1 MPRKKKDSE
10 TPAAPVAEPQA
21 VAPASD
27 DAPEDVTAPVEVT
40 DEVGVRPGAGD
51 VPRAL
56 TFRLGEQLYGLPI
69 ESVQEIQQ
77 IVELMP
83 MPDASPAL
91 VGLLDVR
98 GLVVP
103 AVDLRVLVGMERREY
118 TLETPMVFCLVHG
131 QVVCL
136 IVDSVE
142 DVVEVPE
149 GCMQPPTSLYALA
162 DRMLGVCRLAQ
173 GLVMMFDLERLV
185 PDEAL
190 SVAVAAGG
198 EGL

>member
-1 MPRKKKDSE
+1 VPRKKKQTE
-10 TPAAPVAEPQA
+10 TPAAPIEEP
-21 VAPASD
+21 VVPVPEPE
-27 DAPEDVTAPVEVT
+27 DAPERVAVPEEAAGFVE
-40 DEVGVRPGAGD
+40 

-56 TFRLGEQLYGLPI
+56 TFRLGEQLFGLPI
-69 ESVQEIQQ
+69 ETVQEIQQ

-83 MPDASPAL
+83 IPDASPAL

-103 AVDLRVLVGMERREY
+103 AIDLRTLLGLERREY
-118 TLETPMVFCLVHG
+118 TLDTPMIFCRVHG

-136 IVDSVE
+136 VVDAVE
-142 DVVEVPE
+142 DVVEVPT

-162 DRMLGVCRLAQ
+162 DKMLGVCRLAQ

-190 SVAVAAGG
+190 AAAVVAGG
-198 EGL
+198 E